1 MGVRGYRGLQEVT
14 RWHGLLE
21 VRRGYSRLQGVTRG
35 FRGLQEVI
43 GVTSG
48 YMK

>member
-14 RWHGLLE
+14 R
-21 VRRGYSRLQGVTRG
+21 G

-43 GVTSG
+43 GVRSG

>member
-1 MGVRGYRGLQEVT
+1 MVTGGYKRLQGGM
-14 RWHGLLE
+14 GLLE
-21 VRRGYSRLQGVTRG
+21 VRRGYSRLQGVTGG

-43 GVTSG
+43 GVTSS

>member
-1 MGVRGYRGLQEVT
+1 MGVRGYRGLQE
-14 RWHGLLE
+14 
-21 VRRGYSRLQGVTRG
+21 VTRG

>member
-1 MGVRGYRGLQEVT
+1 MGVRGYSGLQE
-14 RWHGLLE
+14 
-21 VRRGYSRLQGVTRG
+21 VTRG

>member
-1 MGVRGYRGLQEVT
+1 MVTGGYKRLQGGM
-14 RWHGLLE
+14 GLLE

-43 GVTSG
+43 GVTSS